1 MKKKIDYT
9 DIKNNLEDIYNTT
22 LRIKKKISEIEEE
35 NSKDDIDIKNISS
48 DKTPAGISL
57 YKIRDQSHIN
67 FVNSL
72 RN

>member
-1 MKKKIDYT
+1 MKKKFDYT

-22 LRIKKKISEIEEE
+22 LSIKKKISEIEQE
-35 NSKDDIDIKNISS
+35 SKDDIDIKNISS
-48 DKTPAGISL
+48 DKTPAGVSL

>member
-1 MKKKIDYT
+1 MKKKFDYT

-22 LRIKKKISEIEEE
+22 LCIKKKISEIEQE
-35 NSKDDIDIKNISS
+35 SKDDIDIKNISS

>member
-1 MKKKIDYT
+1 MKKKFDYT

-22 LRIKKKISEIEEE
+22 LSIKKKISEIEQE
-35 NSKDDIDIKNISS
+35 SKDDIDIKNIPS

-57 YKIRDQSHIN
+57 YRIRDQSHIH

>member
-1 MKKKIDYT
+1 MKKKFDYT

-22 LRIKKKISEIEEE
+22 LSIKKKISEIEQE
-35 NSKDDIDIKNISS
+35 SKDDIDINIPS

-57 YKIRDQSHIN
+57 YRIRDQSHIH
-67 FVNSL
+67 FINSL